1 MNTPKLFRLK
11 DLSILSALVLMLVAC
26 GEEERVA
33 PRDFVPAKPTLSSG
47 EGHWSVAQ
55 RAVAFDM
62 EDEIYFSQFKSKY
75 ADDFSIALFNL
86 PIVNQITSN
95 PIAPDQAKPYQPLA
109 LAQAQL
115 SKMSAKD
122 LTFDQVAVTVDFMT
136 PFRTKLR
143 SLKLETSNNED
154 PAFFLTEYRSATIQA
169 FEDLAGLEGISY
181 ITVGL
186 NLNQYAYWD
195 DKDGDY
201 SNLVTLYREIY
212 TAIKAKNPKVQVG
225 PSFDWHVLMTEGL
238 NHTAEQYGITVD
250 ANQPFDPRLIYL
262 AVDLSIKPFLKDQK
276 EAVFADFVGMSFSVT
291 PTFGQSFFA
300 GSPDPKGDAAM
311 IEKLKTLY
319 QYVPYAQDLSK
330 NLDGSKVLP
339 LVINQIDWEGTA
351 VDDKNRSIYLKLLK
365 SSLSHVEIKWAAWKR
380 LLDIPTDPPELSRC
394 SAYSTNA
401 LEPDMPANTNF
412 CYSGLLTYN
421 ASPKDVYETLTT
433 NP

>member
-1 MNTPKLFRLK
+1 
-11 DLSILSALVLMLVAC
+11 
-26 GEEERVA
+26 
-33 PRDFVPAKPTLSSG
+33 
-47 EGHWSVAQ
+47 
-55 RAVAFDM
+55 
-62 EDEIYFSQFKSKY
+62 
-75 ADDFSIALFNL
+75 
-86 PIVNQITSN
+86 
-95 PIAPDQAKPYQPLA
+95 
-109 LAQAQL
+109 
-115 SKMSAKD
+115 
-122 LTFDQVAVTVDFMT
+122 
-136 PFRTKLR
+136 
-143 SLKLETSNNED
+143 
-154 PAFFLTEYRSATIQA
+154 
-169 FEDLAGLEGISY
+169 
-181 ITVGL
+181 
-186 NLNQYAYWD
+186 
-195 DKDGDY
+195 
-201 SNLVTLYREIY
+201 
-212 TAIKAKNPKVQVG
+212 
-225 PSFDWHVLMTEGL
+225 
-238 NHTAEQYGITVD
+238 
-250 ANQPFDPRLIYL
+250 
-262 AVDLSIKPFLKDQK
+262 
-276 EAVFADFVGMSFSVT
+276 VT

-401 LEPDMPANTNF
+401 LEPDMPTNTNF